1 MTPEQVQQK
10 IEEIQTQVSEMKK
23 KIDKKKND
31 VYAKINQFE
40 KDIEE
45 AYNSSKPK
53 AWIDKQVN
61 ALKEKIKTYTEK
73 ITAWVTT
80 KLQEL
85 QTWVDKKIEKI
96 EQDLKEWALMK
107 LSTMLS

>member
-1 MTPEQVQQK
+1 MTPEQIQQK

-23 KIDKKKND
+23 KIDTKKNN
-31 VYAKINQFE
+31 VYTKINQFE

-53 AWIDKQVN
+53 AWIERRVN
-61 ALKEKIKTYTEK
+61 SLKEKINTYTTA
-73 ITAWVTT
+73 ITSWVAT

-85 QTWVDKKIEKI
+85 QTWVDKKIEKLQ
-96 EQDLKEWALMK
+96 QDLQEWILMK